1 LGKLKFSAGRSKLYH
16 SFRQSDCTVTE
27 TLYMQSNAI
36 EPIDS
41 ASAHEP
47 LLQFLYRAPLGL
59 LQTTLDGTIKT
70 INPLAASLLT
80 PLSAGR
86 LDNLF
91 VALAGAA
98 PQLRALVD
106 AFGQAHGTVCES
118 IQVPLAGLLNAD
130 MPQTLSVS
138 LFKLDAAR
146 LVATVSGASF
156 EPATRGRAP
165 RRSGMEDELR
175 QALAENQLFVQ
186 YQPVVGLR
194 HEISGAGVLD
204 RSAGVEAL
212 VRWNHRI
219 RGAVSPLEFIGI
231 AEECG
236 FIGALSQFVLGTAC
250 RQFVQWREKAG
261 SLAPRLLAVNLSR
274 GQLAEPGFVALVR
287 NILDSCGMAPEHLQ
301 LEVHESVTV
310 EDGTLH
316 ARLQELK
323 EIGVKLALDN
333 FGVGRSSLV
342 SLHLLPV
349 DVIKIHRSLVTE
361 AVVSEHH
368 RVLIEATVLVAES
381 LGMSAAAEGI
391 ETEAQLAVVRQLG
404 CKQGQGYFFSEA
416 ISAAN
421 MVQWLTSD

>member
-1 LGKLKFSAGRSKLYH
+1 MH
-16 SFRQSDCTVTE
+16 
-27 TLYMQSNAI
+27 SNAI
-36 EPIDS
+36 EPLDS

-47 LLQFLYRAPLGL
+47 LLQFLYRAPLGV
-59 LQTTLDGTIKT
+59 LQTTLDGTIKN
-70 INPLAASLLT
+70 INPLAASLLA
-80 PLSAGR
+80 PLSAGP

-91 VALAGAA
+91 AVLAGAA
-98 PQLRALVD
+98 PQLTGLVD
-106 AFGQAHGTVCES
+106 AFDQAHGTVCES
-118 IQVPLAGLLNAD
+118 IHIPLAGLVNAD
-130 MPQTLSVS
+130 MPQTLSISV
-138 LFKLDAAR
+138 FKLDAGR
-146 LVATVSGASF
+146 LVATVSGVSLD
-156 EPATRGRAP
+156 PAARGRPP
-165 RRSGMEDELR
+165 RRGGMADELR

-250 RQFVQWREKAG
+250 RQFVQWQEKAG
-261 SLAPRLLAVNLSR
+261 ARAPRLVAVNLSR
-274 GQLAEPGFVALVR
+274 GQLVEPGFVALVGS
-287 NILDSCGMAPEHLQ
+287 ILGSCGMAAEHLQ

-310 EDGTLH
+310 EDAIVQ

-323 EIGVKLALDN
+323 EIGVRLALDN

-342 SLHLLPV
+342 NLHLLPV
-349 DVIKIHRSLVTE
+349 DIIKIDRSLVTE
-361 AVVSEHH
+361 AVLSEHH
-368 RVLIEATVLVAES
+368 RVLIEATVLVATS

-421 MVQWLTSD
+421 MVQWLTSE

>member
-1 LGKLKFSAGRSKLYH
+1 
-16 SFRQSDCTVTE
+16 
-27 TLYMQSNAI
+27 MQSKAI
-36 EPIDS
+36 KPMDS
-41 ASAHEP
+41 AAHEL

-59 LQTTLDGTIKT
+59 VQTTLDGTIKT
-70 INPLAASLLT
+70 INPPAAGLLE
-80 PLSAGR
+80 PMAAGG

-91 VALAGAA
+91 AALAGAA
-98 PQLRALVD
+98 PQLRHLVD
-106 AFGQAHGTVCES
+106 AFPQPHGTICES
-118 IQVPLAGLLNAD
+118 IQVPLAGLENAD
-130 MPQTLSVS
+130 LARTLTLS

-146 LVATVSGASF
+146 LVATVSGASS

-186 YQPVVGLR
+186 YQPVVGLGY
-194 HEISGAGVLD
+194 EISGAAALD

-219 RGAVSPLEFIGI
+219 RGAVAPLEFIGI

-236 FIGALSQFVLGTAC
+236 FIGALSQFVIGTAC
-250 RQFVQWREKAG
+250 RQFVQWREKVG
-261 SLAPRLLAVNLSR
+261 SRAPRLLAVNLSR
-274 GQLAEPGFVALVR
+274 GQLAEPGFVASVR
-287 NILDSCGMAPEHLQ
+287 TILDSCGMAPEHLQ

-310 EDGTLH
+310 EDGTAR

-323 EIGVKLALDN
+323 EIGVRLALDN
-333 FGVGRSSLV
+333 FGIGRSSLV
-342 SLHLLPV
+342 SLHQLPV
-349 DVIKIHRSLVTE
+349 DVIKIDHSLVTE

-368 RVLIEATVLVAES
+368 RVLIEATILVATS
-381 LGMSAAAEGI
+381 LGMSTAAQGI

-404 CKQGQGYFFSEA
+404 CEQGQGYFFSEA

-421 MVQWLTSD
+421 MVQWLTSE

>member
-1 LGKLKFSAGRSKLYH
+1 
-16 SFRQSDCTVTE
+16 
-27 TLYMQSNAI
+27 MN
-36 EPIDS
+36 S
-41 ASAHEP
+41 ASAHES
-47 LLQFLYRAPLGL
+47 LLQFLYRAPFGVVEA
-59 LQTTLDGTIKT
+59 TLDGTIKT

-80 PLSAGR
+80 PLSAGP
-86 LDNLF
+86 LENLF
-91 VALAGAA
+91 AALDGAA
-98 PQLRALVD
+98 PQLRTLVD

-118 IQVPLAGLLNAD
+118 IRIPLAGLVNAD
-130 MPQTLSVS
+130 MPQTLTIG
-138 LFKLDAAR
+138 LFKLDAAQ
-146 LVATVSGASF
+146 LLATVSAVSS
-156 EPATRGRAP
+156 EPAA

-175 QALAENQLFVQ
+175 QALADNKLFVQ

-250 RQFVQWREKAG
+250 RQFVQWREMAG
-261 SLAPRLLAVNLSR
+261 AHAPRLLAVNLSR
-274 GQLAEPGFVALVR
+274 GQLVEPGFVALVGS
-287 NILDSCGMAPEHLQ
+287 ILESCGMAAEHLQ

-310 EDGTLH
+310 DDGTVQ

-323 EIGVKLALDN
+323 EIGVRLALDN

-342 SLHLLPV
+342 RLHLLPV
-349 DVIKIHRSLVTE
+349 DIIKIDRSLVTE

-368 RVLIEATVLVAES
+368 RVLIEATVLVAKS

-404 CKQGQGYFFSEA
+404 CRQGQGYFFSEA